1 MCAMGVLTAALL
13 TVSTTPAAAS
23 GTYSGLAYVYG
34 AGAWQGDWSNEGV
47 VDVDTN
53 RTSNATCLWQKV
65 LWADGYLSSTAD
77 IDGDF
82 GTQTKTATANWQSR
96 YGLGADGSAG
106 KNTWTKAGTW
116 LYYVSGSEQSGQTL
130 TLGYNGAVRD
140 FTMTRDA
147 NGNYQFWDG
156 DGVKR
161 TAGYNYRTCS

>member
-1 MCAMGVLTAALL
+1 MGALTAALL
-13 TVSTTPAAAS
+13 AVSTTPASAS
-23 GTYSGLAYVYG
+23 GTYSGLPFVYG
-34 AGAWQGDWSNEGV
+34 AGAWEDDWTNEGV
-47 VDVDTN
+47 VDVNTN
-53 RTSNATCLWQKV
+53 RTSNVTCLWQTV

-82 GTQTKTATANWQSR
+82 GTQTKTATAKWQSR

-106 KNTWTKAGTW
+106 KNTWTEAGTR
-116 LYYVSGSEQSGQTL
+116 LIYLFPEGSEQYL
-130 TLGYNGAVRD
+130 TLYYPGEVDGFYVN
-140 FTMTRDA
+140 RDA